1 MAAMMAR
8 EYGIGFMDYLADE
21 PSRTHAY
28 HAAACENAGMIGE
41 TYVDHE
47 IRLLLPKIMSGEI
60 DY

>member
-21 PSRTHAY
+21 PSRTHAM
-28 HAAACENAGMIGE
+28 HAAACENAGMIGT
-41 TYVDHE
+41 TYVDFE
-47 IRLLLPKIMSGEI
+47 IRALLPKIMSGEI

>member
-8 EYGIGFMDYLADE
+8 EYGMTFVDYLADE

-28 HAAACENAGMIGE
+28 HAAACENAGMIGT

-47 IRLLLPKIMSGEI
+47 IRQLLPKIMSGEI